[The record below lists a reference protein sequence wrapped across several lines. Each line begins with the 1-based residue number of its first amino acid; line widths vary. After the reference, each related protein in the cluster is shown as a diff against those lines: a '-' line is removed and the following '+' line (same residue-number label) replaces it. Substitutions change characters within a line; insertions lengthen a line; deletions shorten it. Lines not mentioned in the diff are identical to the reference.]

1 MPARANIPLLAAVS
15 LITTWGASLA
25 DTPLAPDEVRE
36 RRLVRAERPLW
47 REVLALPYDAAL
59 LLAWPLKRTLFWAE
73 ETHLDDRI
81 ANLVHF
87 HGKEEP

>member
-1 MPARANIPLLAAVS
+1 MPPRANIPLLAAVS

-25 DTPLAPDEVRE
+25 DAPLAPDEVRE
-36 RRLVRAERPLW
+36 RRLLREERPLW
-47 REVLALPYDAAL
+47 REALALPYDAAL
-59 LLAWPLKRTLFWAE
+59 VLAWPLKRTLFWAE
-73 ETHLDDRI
+73 QIHLDDRI

>member
-1 MPARANIPLLAAVS
+1 VPARANIPLLAVVS
-15 LITTWGASLA
+15 LITMWGASLA
-25 DTPLAPDEVRE
+25 DAPLAPGEVRE

-73 ETHLDDRI
+73 QIHLDDRI